1 MDEGVLK
8 THLSASFA
16 AMRSTLSTQDNRSKM
31 PVRVISIFPFI
42 KEYMKQLTKISRL
55 LAIATCLSTTPL
67 SYADTTMYKW
77 VDKNGVVSFSEYEPG
92 EKQAREVTTITVQT
106 MPVTQQRAANRMLL
120 NLSNAENTS
129 FAAQQKRMQQA
140 DQAVEAALK
149 QLQDAERNLTT
160 GSIPT
165 GFDRVGN
172 INHRARLRE
181 SYFERVSDLQSE
193 VDKARQVL
201 NDAYAGRDQVSP
213 D

>member
-1 MDEGVLK
+1 
-8 THLSASFA
+8 
-16 AMRSTLSTQDNRSKM
+16 M

-42 KEYMKQLTKISRL
+42 KKYMKQLTKISRL
-55 LAIATCLSTTPL
+55 LAIATCLSTTSL

-120 NLSNAENTS
+120 NLNNAENTS

-181 SYFERVSDLQSE
+181 SYFERVSDLQRE